1 MIKCNTNQDFEK
13 IVLDNNFPWF
23 YQQVSTSD
31 QYPFLSHTLIP
42 RYDLNTDIKINSDFW
57 FDISQVFYETIEK
70 YNIKLDK
77 ICRASLN
84 LTNHSNKF
92 LHNDPHIDHNFPH
105 KNFLF
110 YLNNFNSGYT
120 YIFDKKYDGV
130 NMTLQQVPEIKE
142 VVKPKKGDIIIFDGL
157 DYHAQGFCDIN
168 QWRCVLVV
176 TFTEKNNENTI

>member
-1 MIKCNTNQDFEK
+1 MIKHSTTKDFEK

-42 RYDLNTDIKINSDFW
+42 RYNLSDNIVVNSEFW
-57 FDISQVFYETIEK
+57 YDISEVFYDTIEQ

-84 LTNHSNKF
+84 LTNHSSKF
-92 LHNDPHIDHNFPH
+92 VHNDPHIDHDFPH

-110 YLNNFNSGYT
+110 YINNFDNGYT

-130 NMTLQQVPEIKE
+130 NMILDKNLKVKE
-142 VVKPKKGDIIIFDGL
+142 TIKPKKGDIVIFDGL
-157 DYHAQGFCDIN
+157 NYHAQGFCNEN
-168 QWRCVLVV
+168 QWRCVLIV
-176 TFTEKNNENTI
+176 TFTEKTNEITI